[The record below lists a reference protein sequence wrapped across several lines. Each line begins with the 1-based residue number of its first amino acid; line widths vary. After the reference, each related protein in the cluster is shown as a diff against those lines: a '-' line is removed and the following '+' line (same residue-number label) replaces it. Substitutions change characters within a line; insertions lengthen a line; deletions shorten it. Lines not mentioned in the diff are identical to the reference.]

1 MPKFLLTAA
10 LISISVMAR
19 ADEAA
24 DRRAAARYCSQH
36 YHTPKS
42 RTACGDARIKTA
54 AGPSDNLT
62 NQNPHV
68 DAEYR

>member
-1 MPKFLLTAA
+1 MRKV
-10 LISISVMAR
+10 LITIAMIAMSAPVH

-36 YHTPKS
+36 YHMAKD
-42 RTACGDARIKTA
+42 RIACWDARIKTA

-62 NQNPHV
+62 NQNPQV
-68 DAEYR
+68 DAGYR